1 MAKKSAKIDPPLSL
15 AEFAA
20 RGGAARAKNMTKA
33 ERSEASRAAVNARW
47 AAVREAK
54 AAAEKKAAKKAATK

>member
-1 MAKKSAKIDPPLSL
+1 MAKKQAKIEPPLSL

-47 AAVREAK
+47 AAVKK
-54 AAAEKKAAKKAATK
+54 AAAKKSVKKEPEK